1 MRPWGNERTGQ
12 NIPVLDP
19 HIGGTPPHRDKRPDP
34 TKASCDVVLRMDEMS
49 QSSVPPRPGA
59 DAERDM
65 VINCAAYEGGC
76 RVADIDLEQARKL
89 DTSDG
94 RFAIED
100 ALLAH
105 QRPKLEIY
113 GDTLFI
119 VVRTASLHD
128 RKIRCGETHIFA
140 GRGHVVTVRHGS
152 TTAYKE
158 VRGRCEGAPK
168 MLAMG
173 EGFVV
178 YSIMDFIVDN
188 YFPILQEL
196 ESEVDALEDAV
207 FSRTSD
213 RLNIERIYEV
223 RHELLLLRRAVQPLQ
238 EMCNRM
244 MRFDVPVID
253 QAMYPYFRDIQDHV
267 IRLVESIDNQRDLL
281 AAALEAHL
289 LLSSVEQNKI
299 IKIFS
304 VAAVVLMPPT
314 LIASIYGM
322 NFKNMPEL
330 EWPFGYSMALA
341 LMVTVAALPYLFFKW
356 KKWL

>member
-1 MRPWGNERTGQ
+1 
-12 NIPVLDP
+12 
-19 HIGGTPPHRDKRPDP
+19 
-34 TKASCDVVLRMDEMS
+34 
-49 QSSVPPRPGA
+49 
-59 DAERDM
+59 
-65 VINCAAYEGGC
+65 
-76 RVADIDLEQARKL
+76 
-89 DTSDG
+89 
-94 RFAIED
+94 
-100 ALLAH
+100 
-105 QRPKLEIY
+105 
-113 GDTLFI
+113 
-119 VVRTASLHD
+119 VVRTAALQD

-140 GRGHVVTVRHGS
+140 GRGYVVTIRHGS

-158 VRGRCEGAPK
+158 VRTRCEGAPK

-188 YFPILQEL
+188 YFPIMQEL
-196 ESEVDALEDAV
+196 ETEVDALEDTI

-213 RLNIERIYEV
+213 QPNIERIYEI

-244 MRFDVPVID
+244 MRFDVPLID
-253 QAMYPYFRDIQDHV
+253 QAMHPYFRDIQDHV
-267 IRLVESIDNQRDLL
+267 IRLVENIDNLRDLL
-281 AAALEAHL
+281 AAGLEAHL

-314 LIASIYGM
+314 LVASIYGM
-322 NFKNMPEL
+322 NFKSMPEL
-330 EWPFGYSMALA
+330 EWPHGYFIALV
-341 LMVTVAALPYLFFKW
+341 LMVIVGVLPYLFFKW